1 MAIESIKVSQAA
13 YAETILSA
21 GQLLS
26 LPFLAVG
33 IVLLFLAYRNKRA

>member
-1 MAIESIKVSQAA
+1 VSQAA
-13 YAETILSA
+13 YSESLLSA

-33 IVLLFLAYRNKRA
+33 IVLLFLAYRKPRA